1 MASLTKIPDDL
12 SEQARKRLGMYF
24 VKEYETEP
32 NKLVALTLEPTLEQS
47 LIGRVKK
54 SQFDIGLAMD
64 PSTTQGMMQ
73 ELEPKVSE
81 MISQGMTPILL
92 TTAEL
97 RLALRRFFEP
107 SLPQLVILSYQ
118 ELPTE
123 TQIEPFGAIALK
135 SQGIPQEILENV
147 PDNENSLG
155 VPEPVSI

>member
-1 MASLTKIPDDL
+1 
-12 SEQARKRLGMYF
+12 
-24 VKEYETEP
+24 
-32 NKLVALTLEPTLEQS
+32 
-47 LIGRVKK
+47 
-54 SQFDIGLAMD
+54 
-64 PSTTQGMMQ
+64 
-73 ELEPKVSE
+73 
-81 MISQGMTPILL
+81 MTPILL

-123 TQIEPFGAIALK
+123 TQIEPFGSIALK

-147 PDNENSLG
+147 PGNENSLG